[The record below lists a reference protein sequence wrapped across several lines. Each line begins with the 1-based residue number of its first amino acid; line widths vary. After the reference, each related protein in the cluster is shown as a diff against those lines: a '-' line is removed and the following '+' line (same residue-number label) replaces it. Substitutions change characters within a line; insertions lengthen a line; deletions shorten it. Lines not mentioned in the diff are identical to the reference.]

1 MMQTIIKHLKYTS
14 FSNIL
19 CSLVIFSNC
28 DDKVD
33 DSSESLIYLGEN
45 GITIMAYENAV
56 IGESYSLN
64 GVNYLVVDSAM
75 LYQMVDESAD
85 VSKVVTTKI
94 SRMLYLFS
102 DSTDQSFNQDISSW
116 DVSNV
121 TDMSVMFFGASSFN
135 QDISY
140 WDVSNVTTMYFMFG
154 KAESFNQDISPWDV
168 SNVKNMFFMFS
179 NAKSFNQDISSWDV
193 SNVTECSAFRFNA
206 TSWTQPKPNFT
217 NCTE

>member
-1 MMQTIIKHLKYTS
+1 MKYFKYIS
-14 FSNIL
+14 FSSIL
-19 CSLVIFSNC
+19 FSLIIFSKC

-33 DSSESLIYLGEN
+33 DSSESLIYLSEN

-56 IGESYSLN
+56 VGESYSLN
-64 GVNYLVVDSAM
+64 GINYLVVDSAM

-135 QDISY
+135 QDISS

-154 KAESFNQDISPWDV
+154 KAESFNQDISSWDV
-168 SNVKNMFFMFS
+168 SKVKNMFFMFS
-179 NAKSFNQDISSWDV
+179 NAESFNQDISSWDV
-193 SNVTECSAFRFNA
+193 SNVIECSAFRFN
-206 TSWTQPKPNFT
+206 TISWTLPKPNFT